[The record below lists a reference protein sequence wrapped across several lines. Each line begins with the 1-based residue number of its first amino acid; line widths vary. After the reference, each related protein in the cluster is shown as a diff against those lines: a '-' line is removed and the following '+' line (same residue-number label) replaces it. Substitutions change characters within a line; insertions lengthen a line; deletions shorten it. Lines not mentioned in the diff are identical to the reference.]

1 MKFEF
6 NEQQI
11 HFCVINGHYTHLK
24 FTKNNK
30 MTQKPRITICMPVYN
45 TAAYL
50 KECIDSILSQSF
62 IDFELL
68 IGDDGSTDNSADIV
82 SSYSDPRIHFF
93 KFPHD
98 YIGTLNAL
106 LNKAKGKYIAR
117 MDSDDVMHPDRLAIQ
132 YEYME
137 THPNVDLLGGRM
149 AAFRENPNKTL
160 HELYVKDGR
169 VTLSDLIDGCCICH
183 PTIMFR
189 ARAINT
195 PEKVRY
201 NKEMVYAED
210 YDLWVRLLSRG
221 KKIYNTPKILAYYR
235 LHNNQVT
242 ACHLEEQIRKATT
255 IREKILAHLS
265 AMTDEAFNEYVDIPN
280 TKNKLT
286 VVMPFLNEGEEV
298 GNTVRNIRATAGKSV
313 DIIVINDD
321 SDDNY
326 DYERDLAG
334 LGIIYVVNKHRLG
347 AALSKER
354 GVQLSKTPYF
364 ILLDAHMRFYEKNWV
379 DYIVEEL
386 EYDSQRLLC
395 SKSIPLNKDKEGK
408 VFIVPNFNS
417 PKGAYISFNSKKHV
431 PSIDWN
437 YYEDCLPTCT
447 ENQIPCVL
455 GAGYTTSKSYWNK
468 IRGLQGL
475 IHYGCEEAYISIKA
489 WKEGGGCYLL
499 PRLSIGHIYRQKFPY
514 SVYSFQ
520 HIYNYLLIS
529 ELLFPTSERFF
540 AKAVAWQ
547 LGKKSLHTAMEYMAI
562 RKRKNNELKEYY
574 KLLNNNNFTY
584 VKGLNDIC
592 RRVAQ
597 NSIRISNEDAEKTF
611 TYVQD
616 KFPLVNGIGLFDGM
630 SGILLAALL
639 YAEFSHKD
647 LDTFVQ
653 HIWDKL
659 TDELSKEHNLSF
671 QTGFAGVGWALI
683 YAASHKLIEDDI
695 ESELSL
701 IDHKIMTMSIKR
713 NSDLSFLNGL
723 GGIYCYVTARL
734 GFAKRNNT
742 ANSTLTSDFL
752 EELDDEVIRVIEK
765 SEDWRTKNF
774 ASQYAERKSKD
785 WEILAPEFQ
794 EIVEL
799 SDYIPKSQD
808 QWSLSLL
815 GITGTIINKI
825 TNEYKQ

>member
-1 MKFEF
+1 
-6 NEQQI
+6 
-11 HFCVINGHYTHLK
+11 
-24 FTKNNK
+24 
-30 MTQKPRITICMPVYN
+30 
-45 TAAYL
+45 
-50 KECIDSILSQSF
+50 
-62 IDFELL
+62 
-68 IGDDGSTDNSADIV
+68 
-82 SSYSDPRIHFF
+82 
-93 KFPHD
+93 
-98 YIGTLNAL
+98 
-106 LNKAKGKYIAR
+106 
-117 MDSDDVMHPDRLAIQ
+117 
-132 YEYME
+132 
-137 THPNVDLLGGRM
+137 
-149 AAFRENPNKTL
+149 
-160 HELYVKDGR
+160 
-169 VTLSDLIDGCCICH
+169 
-183 PTIMFR
+183 
-189 ARAINT
+189 
-195 PEKVRY
+195 
-201 NKEMVYAED
+201 
-210 YDLWVRLLSRG
+210 
-221 KKIYNTPKILAYYR
+221 
-235 LHNNQVT
+235 
-242 ACHLEEQIRKATT
+242 
-255 IREKILAHLS
+255 
-265 AMTDEAFNEYVDIPN
+265 
-280 TKNKLT
+280 
-286 VVMPFLNEGEEV
+286 
-298 GNTVRNIRATAGKSV
+298 
-313 DIIVINDD
+313 
-321 SDDNY
+321 
-326 DYERDLAG
+326 
-334 LGIIYVVNKHRLG
+334 
-347 AALSKER
+347 
-354 GVQLSKTPYF
+354 
-364 ILLDAHMRFYEKNWV
+364 
-379 DYIVEEL
+379 
-386 EYDSQRLLC
+386 
-395 SKSIPLNKDKEGK
+395 
-408 VFIVPNFNS
+408 
-417 PKGAYISFNSKKHV
+417 
-431 PSIDWN
+431 
-437 YYEDCLPTCT
+437 
-447 ENQIPCVL
+447 
-455 GAGYTTSKSYWNK
+455 
-468 IRGLQGL
+468 
-475 IHYGCEEAYISIKA
+475 
-489 WKEGGGCYLL
+489 
-499 PRLSIGHIYRQKFPY
+499 
-514 SVYSFQ
+514 
-520 HIYNYLLIS
+520 
-529 ELLFPTSERFF
+529 
-540 AKAVAWQ
+540 
-547 LGKKSLHTAMEYMAI
+547 MAI
-562 RKRKNNELKEYY
+562 SKRKNNELKEYY

-597 NSIRISNEDAEKTF
+597 NSIRISNEDAEKAF

>member
-1 MKFEF
+1 
-6 NEQQI
+6 
-11 HFCVINGHYTHLK
+11 
-24 FTKNNK
+24 
-30 MTQKPRITICMPVYN
+30 MPVYN

-62 IDFELL
+62 VDFELL
-68 IGDDGSTDNSADIV
+68 IGDDGSTDGSADIV
-82 SSYSDPRIHFF
+82 SSYSDSRIHLF

-106 LNKAKGKYIAR
+106 LDKAKGKYIAR
-117 MDSDDVMHPDRLAIQ
+117 MDADDVMCPNRLAIQ

-137 THPNVDLLGGRM
+137 AHPNVDLLGGRM
-149 AAFRENPNKTL
+149 SAFRESPNKTL
-160 HELYVKDGR
+160 HDLYVKDGR
-169 VTLSDLIDGCCICH
+169 VTLSDMIDGCCICH

-189 ARAINT
+189 ASTINS
-195 PEKVRY
+195 PERIRY

-210 YDLWVRLLSRG
+210 YDLWVRLLSCG
-221 KKIYNTPKILAYYR
+221 KKIYNLPEILAYYR
-235 LHNNQVT
+235 LHNSQVT
-242 ACHLEEQIRKATT
+242 ACHREEQIRKATS
-255 IREKILAHLS
+255 IREKALANLS
-265 AMTDEAFNEYVDIPN
+265 AVTDEAFNEYVEIPA
-280 TKNKLT
+280 TRNKLT

-298 GNTVRNIRATAGKSV
+298 GNTVKSIRATAGCPV

-326 DYERDLAG
+326 DYERDLSG
-334 LGIIYVVNKHRLG
+334 LGVIYVVNRHRIG

-354 GVQLSKTPYF
+354 GAQLAKTPYF
-364 ILLDAHMRFYEKNWV
+364 ILLDAHMRFYENNWV

-386 EYDSQRLLC
+386 ESNSQRLLC
-395 SKSIPLNKDKEGK
+395 SKSITLNKNEQGE
-408 VFIVPNFNS
+408 VFIVPNTCS
-417 PKGAYISFNSKKHV
+417 PKGAYLSFNCKKHV

-437 YYEDCLPTCT
+437 GYDACLPTCS

-455 GAGYTTSKSYWNK
+455 GAGYVTSKSYWNK

-499 PRLSIGHIYRQKFPY
+499 PKLSIGHIYRKKFPY
-514 SVYSFQ
+514 RVYSFQ

-547 LGKKSLHTAMEYMAI
+547 LGEKSLQTAMEYMAI
-562 RKRKNNELKEYY
+562 RKRENDELKEYY
-574 KLLNNNNFTY
+574 KLLNNNDFTY
-584 VKGLNDIC
+584 VKSLNDIC

-597 NSIRISNEDAEKTF
+597 NSIRISDEDAERAF
-611 TYVQD
+611 VYIQD
-616 KFPLVNGIGLFDGM
+616 HFSSVNGIGLFDGM
-630 SGILLAALL
+630 SGVLLAVLL
-639 YAEFSHKD
+639 YAEFRQED

-659 TDELSKEHNLSF
+659 ANELSKEHNLSF
-671 QTGFAGVGWALI
+671 QTGFSGVGWALI

-701 IDHKIMTMSIKR
+701 IDNKIMTMSIKR
-713 NSDLSFLNGL
+713 NPDLSFLSGL

-734 GFAKRNNT
+734 GFDKRNNT
-742 ANSTLTSDFL
+742 TNSTLTSDFL

-774 ASQYAERKSKD
+774 ASQYAERKLKG

-794 EIVEL
+794 EIAEL
-799 SDYIPKSQD
+799 SDYIPKSQE
-808 QWSLSLL
+808 QWKLSLL
-815 GITGTIINKI
+815 GITGTIINKF